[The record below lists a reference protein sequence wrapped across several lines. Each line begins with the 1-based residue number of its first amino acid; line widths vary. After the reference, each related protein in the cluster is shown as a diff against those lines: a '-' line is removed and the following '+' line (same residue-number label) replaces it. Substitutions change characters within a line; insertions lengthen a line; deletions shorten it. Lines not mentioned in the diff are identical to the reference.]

1 MLLSKQES
9 IVLSYPKLK
18 ERIDSRSD
26 SSGERARALKNLKE
40 MRAEFSP
47 AYINTMRKF
56 LDKTLPKLYDGI
68 DLHENGLDFRK
79 LVDENC
85 VVLVPNHQSHAD
97 YLAINY
103 MVYKNYNFP
112 LYVAGGN
119 NLNIFPIGKIFRK
132 SGCFF
137 IRRSFSSDILYKLTL
152 EAYLF
157 YLLKQGKPI
166 EFFFEGGRSRTG
178 KLLPPRY
185 GLYQMLLEAHRSLH
199 DSGDPRK
206 LMFVP
211 VSIAHEYVPETKSL
225 AKELGG
231 AKKKKEGPLQ
241 ILGLVK
247 LFAYQF
253 GNVHI
258 NMGTP
263 IEAEGHLEA
272 EDRESLK
279 LATQDLAFKCFREV
293 GKNMVITPT
302 SVLATVLLDDP
313 SGALIWSDIL
323 TQAKAIINYCEKYS
337 LPFTKTL
344 KEKSF
349 DKTLERAMDIL
360 IGNRKV
366 DLIGQHHDGNTY
378 YSIKKESRSE
388 LLYFKNTTL
397 HHFLVP
403 WIINAAWINLFNGNI
418 KSSHDIRLFFLEQRD
433 QLKHEFYLPT
443 VKKFM
448 FRALNVIS
456 DAIGRRVT
464 NLDECLELSHQELYA
479 LASKLGVFSKVL
491 SYINEA
497 YYITCLTI
505 AELMSIEPKGFK
517 MDTFNKHYKETFDR
531 ELKIARV
538 IKYPE
543 SYSLP
548 LLKSS
553 MKYLTHLGLVENEGG
568 MYRVTDNE
576 KFEVVLRRYEKSLI
590 DNLTF
595 NVKAQ
600 A

>member
-18 ERIDSRSD
+18 ERIESRENPSA
-26 SSGERARALKNLKE
+26 EREKALKNLKE

-47 AYINTMRKF
+47 AYINTLRKV
-56 LDKTLPKLYDGI
+56 LDSSLPKLYDGI
-68 DLHENGLDFRK
+68 DLHENGTDFRK

-112 LYVAGGN
+112 LYVAGGI

-137 IRRSFSSDILYKLTL
+137 IRRSFASDILYKLTL

-178 KLLPPRY
+178 KLLPPRF
-185 GLYQMLLEAHRSLH
+185 GLYQMLLEAHRALH
-199 DSGDPRK
+199 ESGDERK

-231 AKKKKEGPLQ
+231 AKKKKESATQL
-241 ILGLVK
+241 LGLFK

-258 NMGTP
+258 NMGRP
-263 IEAEGHLEA
+263 IEADYHVIEENK
-272 EDRESLK
+272 DKLK

-293 GKNMVITPT
+293 GKNMVITPS
-302 SVLATVLLDDP
+302 SVLATVLLDEP
-313 SGALIWSDIL
+313 SGALTWTDI
-323 TQAKAIINYCEKYS
+323 TAQAKAIIKYCKMYD
-337 LPFTKTL
+337 LPFTDTL
-344 KEKSF
+344 KEDQF
-349 DKTLERAMDIL
+349 EKTLERAMDIL
-360 IGNRKV
+360 VGNRKV
-366 DLIGQHHDGNTY
+366 ELIGQHHDGNTY

-418 KSSHDIRLFFLEQRD
+418 KSAHDIRLFFLEQRD

-456 DAIGRRVT
+456 DAIGRKVST
-464 NLDECLELSHQELYA
+464 LDECLELSHQELYS

-505 AELMSIEPKGFK
+505 TELMAGDTMGFK
-517 MDTFNKHYKETFDR
+517 MDSFNKKYREVFDR
-531 ELKIARV
+531 ELSIGRV

-543 SYSLP
+543 SFSMP

-553 MKYLTHLGLVENEGG
+553 MKYLTHMGLVENVDG
-568 MYRVTDNE
+568 MYRVTDKD
-576 KFEVVLRRYEKSLI
+576 KFDTVLKRYEKSLI

-595 NVKAQ
+595 SIKAQ
-600 A
+600 

>member
-1 MLLSKQES
+1 MLLTKQES

-18 ERIDSRSD
+18 ERIESRDNPSA
-26 SSGERARALKNLKE
+26 ERSKALSNLKE

-47 AYINTMRKF
+47 TYINTLRKF
-56 LDKTLPKLYDGI
+56 LDSSLPKLYDGI
-68 DLHENGLDFRK
+68 DLHENGLDFKK

-137 IRRSFSSDILYKLTL
+137 IRRSFSSDINYKLTL

-185 GLYQMLLEAHRSLH
+185 GLYQMLLEAHKALH
-199 DSGDPRK
+199 EEGDGRK

-231 AKKKKEGPLQ
+231 AKKKKESITQL
-241 ILGLVK
+241 LGLFK

-258 NMGTP
+258 NMGRP
-263 IEAEGHLEA
+263 VEAEQHLLA
-272 EDRESLK
+272 DDRDKMK

-293 GKNMVITPT
+293 GKNMVITPS
-302 SVLATVLLDDP
+302 SVLATVLLDEP
-313 SGALIWSDIL
+313 SGALIWSDIV
-323 TQAKAIINYCEKYS
+323 TQARAIIKYCKKYE
-337 LPFTKTL
+337 LPFTDTL
-344 KEKSF
+344 EEEEF
-349 DKTLERAMDIL
+349 EKTLERAMDIL
-360 IGNRKV
+360 VGNRKIDV
-366 DLIGQHHDGNTY
+366 IGQHQDGNTY

-418 KSSHDIRLFFLEQRD
+418 KSAHDIRLFFLEQRD

-456 DAIGRRVT
+456 DAIGRKVST
-464 NLDECLELSHQELYA
+464 LEECLELSHQELYA

-505 AELMSIEPKGFK
+505 SELMKGDTMGFK
-517 MDTFNKHYKETFDR
+517 MDTFNKKYKEVFDR
-531 ELKIARV
+531 ELKLARV

-543 SYSLP
+543 SFSMP

-553 MKYLTHLGLVENEGG
+553 MKYLTHMGLVENVDG
-568 MYRVTDNE
+568 MYRVKDSE
-576 KFEVVLRRYEKSLI
+576 KFDTILKRYEKSLV

-595 NVKAQ
+595 SIKAQ
-600 A
+600 